1 MAPAATGSRTKP
13 VSEAVEHIV
22 ADIEALELEG
32 LRKFWRERYGA
43 PPPLRSEP
51 IMRQL
56 LAWRVQAQAHGGL
69 DETARKALA
78 RTGRVQPEGKHLGI
92 GARLTRIWKGREVT
106 VVVEENGFRW
116 EGQLFPSLSAA
127 ATAITGSR
135 WNGPR
140 FFGLRD
146 S

>member
-1 MAPAATGSRTKP
+1 MP
-13 VSEAVEHIV
+13 EAEALV
-22 ADIEALELEG
+22 AEIEALDLEG
-32 LRKFWRERYGA
+32 LRRFWKHRYGR
-43 PPPLRSEP
+43 PPSLRSEP

-56 LAWRVQAQAHGGL
+56 LAWRVQVDACGGL
-69 DETARKALA
+69 DEGTRRTLA
-78 RTGRVQPEGKHLGI
+78 RTGRVQAEGRHLGL

-106 VVVEENGFRW
+106 VVVEEQGFRW
-116 EGQLFPSLSAA
+116 EDQLFPSLSAA
-127 ATAITGSR
+127 ATAIAGTR